1 MDRPKIQKY
10 LEHEKYLLGISTLP
24 DHVEAYVAHITG
36 HRQKYH
42 FKLYL
47 KLIIIFFKIFHIFLL
62 FVYLGYGLGH
72 FEFKL

>member
-1 MDRPKIQKY
+1 LYERS
-10 LEHEKYLLGISTLP
+10 ISHTHQVSVDTLT
-24 DHVEAYVAHITG
+24 HITG
-36 HRQKYH
+36 HRQKHH